1 MQVQYTNQLD
11 PAVLTAV
18 FVTEESATTLQR
30 YLPEVAPQIDA
41 SFAEPEATHQ
51 YLTPQHAILFFGL
64 GKALDLEPEKLR
76 GAIHRSVGQANNL
89 KHNKL
94 QLLFLGTGLTEPEA
108 FGIALGETPI
118 LSNYFFKPYAQEKK
132 PPTLGEINI
141 ITDLAEAESAINY
154 GVEVAEATCIARDLV
169 NEPPNILTAVEL
181 ARRIQ
186 DFGEAYN
193 LAVTVMDKAAIE
205 HEKMGGLIS
214 VNLGSEVPP
223 TFSIIEWKPA
233 HPKNDK
239 PIVLVGKGVTFDTGG
254 ISLKPPNSMLD
265 MKADMGGAAAVVGT
279 MVAQAKLQSDYH
291 VIGLIP
297 ATDNRPGK
305 NAYLP
310 SDVIT
315 TYDGSQVEVI
325 NTDAEGR
332 IIMADA
338 LTWAKRYDPAVVIDL
353 ATLTG
358 SAVIAVGSIGIP
370 MMGTAN
376 RVTMDRLME
385 AGQATY
391 ERLVEL
397 PLWKEYMDHLK
408 SDVADLKNV
417 GGREAGAITAGK
429 FLEHFAEFPWIHLDI
444 AGPAFLDSSSSYR
457 PKNGTGVGVRLLS
470 EFIRRH

>member
-1 MQVQYTNQLD
+1 
-11 PAVLTAV
+11 
-18 FVTEESATTLQR
+18 
-30 YLPEVAPQIDA
+30 
-41 SFAEPEATHQ
+41 
-51 YLTPQHAILFFGL
+51 
-64 GKALDLEPEKLR
+64 
-76 GAIHRSVGQANNL
+76 
-89 KHNKL
+89 
-94 QLLFLGTGLTEPEA
+94 
-108 FGIALGETPI
+108 
-118 LSNYFFKPYAQEKK
+118 
-132 PPTLGEINI
+132 
-141 ITDLAEAESAINY
+141 
-154 GVEVAEATCIARDLV
+154 
-169 NEPPNILTAVEL
+169 
-181 ARRIQ
+181 
-186 DFGEAYN
+186 
-193 LAVTVMDKAAIE
+193 
-205 HEKMGGLIS
+205 
-214 VNLGSEVPP
+214 
-223 TFSIIEWKPA
+223 
-233 HPKNDK
+233 
-239 PIVLVGKGVTFDTGG
+239 
-254 ISLKPPNSMLD
+254 
-265 MKADMGGAAAVVGT
+265 